1 MQPKQRFTL
10 VALLGFVAAICVA
23 FAFAEPDR
31 REPESAVVAATS
43 EASLEPPSRLRV
55 GTYNLRN
62 FHNENRF
69 SGKGKFVYKGP
80 KPEKSKL
87 AMYRIICEVRPD
99 ILAVQE
105 IGGEA
110 WLDEL
115 ATALERRG
123 LSFPYR
129 TWLEGDDRFH
139 RLAVLSRIP
148 FDREIK
154 ISAHRTL
161 SRGLLGVSVA
171 LAEGKT
177 LYIYNVHLKS
187 KVASNRDDPDWNRR
201 RLDEARAVRR
211 LIDYR
216 ILDEK
221 AAERIPYALRS
232 AVPDKFK
239 KATPELFL
247 LVGDFNDVPESKPL
261 APLEA
266 DAFARAL
273 PAKDSAG
280 GVKTYFN
287 PKRGYF
293 HTLDRI
299 FVSPEIFK
307 KYYLP
312 DSARIADFPGAS
324 TASDHRLVFADFDF
338 SENRSRNEE
347 K

>member
-10 VALLGFVAAICVA
+10 VVLLGFVAALCVA
-23 FAFAEPDR
+23 FVIADPDR
-31 REPESAVVAATS
+31 REPESVVAVATS
-43 EASLEPPSRLRV
+43 EGSSDVPSRLRI

-69 SGKGKFVYKGP
+69 SGNGKFVYRGP
-80 KPEKSKL
+80 KPEKAKL

-115 ATALERRG
+115 AAGLKRRG

-129 TWLEGDDRFH
+129 TWLAGDDRFH
-139 RLAVLSRIP
+139 RLAVLSRLP
-148 FDREIK
+148 FAQEIK
-154 ISAHRTL
+154 ISASGTL
-161 SRGLLGVSVA
+161 SRGLLGVSVEID
-171 LAEGKT
+171 EGKS

-187 KVASNRDDPDWNRR
+187 KVNANSDDPDWNRR
-201 RLDEARAVRR
+201 RLAEARAVRR
-211 LIDYR
+211 LIDYHV
-216 ILDEK
+216 LDDK

-232 AVPDKFK
+232 AVPEKFK
-239 KATPELFL
+239 KDTPELFL
-247 LVGDFNDVPESKPL
+247 LVGDFNDVPESKSL
-261 APLEA
+261 SPLEVN
-266 DAFARAL
+266 AFARAL
-273 PAKDSAG
+273 PAKNFSG

-293 HTLDRI
+293 HTVDRI
-299 FVSPEIFK
+299 FVSPKIFEE
-307 KYYLP
+307 YYLP
-312 DSARIADFPGAS
+312 SSARIADSPEAQ

-338 SENRSRNEE
+338 SENRSRDGD